1 MAMGSKTS
9 RTGINATGKSR
20 ANRGFTLRSGQIDG
34 EKRKFIEQIGEPQNR
49 NERRA
54 LKAMKKGQRKQ
65 KRRLADMDC
74 SNLVIKGRDV

>member
-1 MAMGSKTS
+1 MARGSKTS

-34 EKRKFIEQIGEPQNR
+34 EKRRFIEQIGEPQNR

-54 LKAMKKGQRKQ
+54 LKAMHKKT
-65 KRRLADMDC
+65 RR
-74 SNLVIKGRDV
+74 

>member
-20 ANRGFTLRSGQIDG
+20 ANRGFTLRSGQLEG
-34 EKRKFIEQIGEPQNR
+34 EKRRFIEQIGEPQNR

-54 LKAMKKGQRKQ
+54 LKAMQKKT
-65 KRRLADMDC
+65 RR
-74 SNLVIKGRDV
+74 